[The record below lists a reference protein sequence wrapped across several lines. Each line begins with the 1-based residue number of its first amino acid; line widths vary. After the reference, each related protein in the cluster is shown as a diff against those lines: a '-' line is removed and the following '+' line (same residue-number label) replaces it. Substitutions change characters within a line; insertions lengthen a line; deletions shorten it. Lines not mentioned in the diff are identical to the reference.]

1 MKQIFIILLIALI
14 LVFLMNCFTD
24 RTDTGEL
31 TFSINWPNTAEVT
44 GLVSSGVLL
53 LVIAGI
59 SPFLTKYFNKNN
71 KN

>member
-1 MKQIFIILLIALI
+1 MKQFFIILLIALI

-24 RTDTGEL
+24 RIDTGEL

-59 SPFLTKYFNKNN
+59 SPFLTKYFNK
-71 KN
+71 KR